1 MLAPA
6 SRSSSSTSASTARS
20 KSRGTCGLGPGSP
33 AIDDAHFLDHRE
45 KIPGEYTIK
54 ARSAAE
60 TEIIGIGIGAHA
72 WLLEAAAAG
81 TARMTVKMAEAVAL
95 AKISGLT
102 EVDRALGEA
111 APYGRF
117 ATEDL
122 ATLLGAANHRTA
134 SRKADEKTSLVQGTA
149 GWAAIGRSITPV
161 FDVVA
166 TDDLEESA

>member
-1 MLAPA
+1 
-6 SRSSSSTSASTARS
+6 
-20 KSRGTCGLGPGSP
+20 
-33 AIDDAHFLDHRE
+33 
-45 KIPGEYTIK
+45 
-54 ARSAAE
+54 
-60 TEIIGIGIGAHA
+60 
-72 WLLEAAAAG
+72 
-81 TARMTVKMAEAVAL
+81 VKMAEAVAL